1 MSDTIAKTPT
11 TPRSMDAEEILKFGD
26 NLVFTKTGKHLDNVQ
41 EAILI
46 GAWQGQKYPKIAEEA
61 HCSEGHARDVA
72 SELWKIFSDVLGE
85 AVNKSNFKSTFKR
98 LHISIVSS
106 YVAKDSTQINS
117 INICSES
124 SHSLEVPKDR
134 SPSTAE
140 NTQPEIRQDLR
151 DAPDISLFYDRTSE
165 LATLQ
170 QWIVHDRTRLVA
182 ILGISGIGKTNL
194 ALHLLPQIQ
203 HQFEYVIWRS
213 LGTFPTLHNSL
224 KSLLKFLSNLP
235 ETELPTSTDEL
246 LSLLIDK
253 LRSHRCLIILD
264 DVQTI
269 LSSGQ
274 IAGNYRPE
282 YENYS
287 TLFKR
292 IGETCH
298 NSCLIVNS
306 WEPPREIVAL
316 NRENA
321 RVRTLR
327 LNGLGAAA
335 GEILREKGLL
345 EPEKWETLI
354 NTYRGNP
361 LWLKI
366 VAAMIQE
373 LFSGRV
379 AEFLKYD
386 TLFLGEELKARL
398 QQQCDRLSDLEKQV
412 MCCIANEIEPVAI
425 SKLLENVQLSP
436 DDLCKALLSLGNRAL
451 IEKQEQHNQPLF
463 SLSPVMRQFMKTEYC
478 REGK

>member
-1 MSDTIAKTPT
+1 
-11 TPRSMDAEEILKFGD
+11 MDAEEILKLAD
-26 NLVFTKTGKHLDNVQ
+26 NLVFSKTGKHLDNVQ
-41 EAILI
+41 EAILL
-46 GAWQGQKYPKIAEEA
+46 GAWQGQKYPKIAQEA

-72 SELWKIFSDVLGE
+72 SELWKILSDVLGE
-85 AVNKSNFKSTFKR
+85 AVNKSNFKSTLKR
-98 LHISIVSS
+98 QQFSIVSS
-106 YVAKDSTQINS
+106 HYWKDVVQIGNV
-117 INICSES
+117 NFCPET
-124 SHSLEVPKDR
+124 SHSPEVPKDR
-134 SPSTAE
+134 SPSPPE

-151 DAPDISLFYDRTSE
+151 DAPDISSFYDRTSE

-182 ILGISGIGKTNL
+182 ILGLSGIGKTNL

-203 HQFEYVIWRS
+203 HQFEYIIWRS
-213 LGTFPTLHNSL
+213 LGTSPTLHKTL
-224 KSLLKFLSNLP
+224 KSLLKFLSNQSPPLARGGEGGVLP
-235 ETELPTSTDEL
+235 ASTDEL

-269 LSSGQ
+269 LSSRQ

-321 RVRTLR
+321 RVRALP

-345 EPEKWETLI
+345 EPEKWQTLI
-354 NTYRGNP
+354 NIYRGNP

-386 TLFLGEELKARL
+386 MLFLGDELKARL
-398 QQQCDRLSDLEKQV
+398 QQQCDRLSELEKQV
-412 MCCIANEIEPVAI
+412 MCCIANEIEPVSI

-436 DDLCKALLSLGNRAL
+436 DDLFNVLQSLGNRAL
-451 IEKQEQHNQPLF
+451 IEKEAQDNHALF
-463 SLSPVMRQFMKTEYC
+463 SLSPVVRQYVKSEYC
-478 REGK
+478 RDGMAT